1 MIITL
6 LMILLFGY
14 LLINLSWL
22 FVKAS
27 VWLVLLMV
35 GFFIVSKLLLVGLIV
50 AAVYAVYVFIQRSQ
64 MQPYKNRH

>member
-1 MIITL
+1 
-6 LMILLFGY
+6 MILLFGY

>member
-6 LMILLFGY
+6 FMILLFGY

-22 FVKAS
+22 FIKAS

-35 GFFIVSKLLLVGLIV
+35 GFFIVSKFLLIGLIV
-50 AAVYAVYVFIQRSQ
+50 AVVYVVSLFIQRSQ